1 MGSERD
7 LALGLNNREYW
18 LEKAVDGLHGI
29 FRGAGFVLPEVK
41 VSCGFASS
49 GYRSKHIGEC
59 WTRKSSTD
67 GANHIFIS
75 PTLDDSM
82 LVLETLTHELCHAVD
97 DCQHKH
103 GREFR
108 IIAEAVGLEGPM
120 RSTNAGP
127 SLRPLLKTIYGN
139 IGLYPHKKLVKEVT
153 AAKGV
158 IRPKA
163 KCKECGFEVT
173 MIKKYLS
180 FGPPICPRD
189 KLKMEP
195 IGDWAK

>member
-1 MGSERD
+1 MANGD
-7 LALGLNNREYW
+7 DVVLLADNREYW
-18 LEKAVDGLHGI
+18 LRKAVNGLHGV
-29 FRGAGFVLPEVK
+29 FRGAGFQLPTVK

-59 WTRKSSTD
+59 WTRKSSAD
-67 GANHIFIS
+67 GANHIFIA

-82 LVLETLTHELCHAVD
+82 DVLETLTHELCHAVD

-103 GREFR
+103 GRQFR

-127 SLRPLLKTIYGN
+127 SLRPLLKTISGN
-139 IGLYPHKKLVKEVT
+139 IGLYPHKKLVKETTV
-153 AAKGV
+153 AKGLV
-158 IRPKA
+158 RPKA
-163 KCKECGFEVT
+163 KCKSCGFEVT

-180 FGPPICPRD
+180 FGTPICPRD
-189 KLKMEP
+189 KLKMEA
-195 IGDWAK
+195 IGDWVK